1 MKAIRIRSSINETAT
16 IPGSKSITHRA
27 LIAAALADGE
37 SLLKGSLSCEDTLYT
52 VNGLRELGARIVA
65 NENNMKVIGTGGRF
79 EHASGIRSIYLGN
92 SGTSYRLLLSTVSL
106 AKGRYILNCTP
117 RMQQRP
123 VGELVKALNKLGAKA
138 TCTAKEEFP
147 PVYINTKGIR
157 GGRVELRGEQ
167 SSQFV
172 SSLLLAAP
180 YAEKDTEIQISG
192 ALISRPYVDITIDV
206 MRRFGIQ
213 VHREGYRSFKIPGGQ
228 RYASCNISIEGDVS
242 NASYFWAAAAVTGGT
257 VTTRNINP
265 YNTRQGDIAFLDILE
280 QMGSRVERE
289 KDQVTIHGGALSGI
303 EVDMNEMPDMVPT
316 LAAVAL
322 FARGKTVVRNVQH
335 LRHKE
340 SDRLSSIV
348 LEWSRLGGK
357 VEELPDGLI
366 IHGGQ
371 PLSGIPVDPHDD
383 HRMAMSL
390 AVVGLKVPGVVIANE
405 GCVKK
410 SFPQFWQLWDKLQ

>member
-1 MKAIRIRSSINETAT
+1 
-16 IPGSKSITHRA
+16 
-27 LIAAALADGE
+27 LIY
-37 SLLKGSLSCEDTLYT
+37 C
-52 VNGLRELGARIVA
+52 
-65 NENNMKVIGTGGRF
+65 
-79 EHASGIRSIYLGN
+79 
-92 SGTSYRLLLSTVSL
+92 
-106 AKGRYILNCTP
+106 
-117 RMQQRP
+117 
-123 VGELVKALNKLGAKA
+123 
-138 TCTAKEEFP
+138 
-147 PVYINTKGIR
+147 
-157 GGRVELRGEQ
+157 
-167 SSQFV
+167 
-172 SSLLLAAP
+172 
-180 YAEKDTEIQISG
+180 
-192 ALISRPYVDITIDV
+192 
-206 MRRFGIQ
+206 
-213 VHREGYRSFKIPGGQ
+213 
-228 RYASCNISIEGDVS
+228 
-242 NASYFWAAAAVTGGT
+242 
-257 VTTRNINP
+257 
-265 YNTRQGDIAFLDILE
+265 ILE

-366 IHGGQ
+366 IHGGK
-371 PLSGIPVDPHDD
+371 PLSGIAVDPHDD